1 MMLGMRH
8 IMGQFHQSE
17 DFFMSG
23 SVLFVLTS
31 HAELGD
37 TGNKTG
43 TWLEELAS
51 AYYVLVDAG
60 YSVQLASVAGGAA
73 PIDPASLDDPW
84 LTDAGRRFQADETAS
99 AALAATVPLADI
111 ATDGL
116 DAVYYVGGAGAA
128 WDFPVNDDV
137 RRIAEAVD
145 RKGGVV
151 SAVCHGVLGVTTA
164 LTADGK
170 PLVAGRE
177 VTAVSNKEEELT
189 TFDQVVPV
197 LPESRLVE
205 LGGLYGCAAEPFGAC
220 VAVDGNL
227 VTGQNPASA
236 PFVAKVVIE
245 QLTERAR
252 VTA

>member
-1 MMLGMRH
+1 
-8 IMGQFHQSE
+8 
-17 DFFMSG
+17 MSG

-31 HAELGD
+31 HADLGD
-37 TGNKTG
+37 TGGKTG

-60 YSVQLASVAGGAA
+60 HQVQLASVAGGAA

-84 LTDAGRRFQADETAS
+84 LTDAGRRFQADEQAS
-99 AALAATVPLADI
+99 AALASTPRLSDI
-111 ATDGL
+111 STDGL

-128 WDFPVNDDV
+128 WDFPVDADV
-137 RRIAEAVD
+137 RRIAEALD
-145 RKGGVV
+145 RKGGIV

-189 TFDQVVPV
+189 TFDKVVPV
-197 LPESRLVE
+197 LPEQHLVE
-205 LGGLYGCAAEPFGAC
+205 LGGRYGCAAEPFGAY

-236 PFVAKVVIE
+236 PFVAKVLVE
-245 QLTERAR
+245 QLAARAS

>member
-1 MMLGMRH
+1 
-8 IMGQFHQSE
+8 
-17 DFFMSG
+17 MSA

-31 HAELGD
+31 HADLGD
-37 TGNKTG
+37 TGAKTG

-60 YSVQLASVAGGAA
+60 YDVQLASVSGGAA
-73 PIDPASLDDPW
+73 PIDPASLDGPW
-84 LTDAGRRFQADETAS
+84 LTDAGRRFQADAKAS
-99 AALAATVPLADI
+99 AALAATPRLADVD
-111 ATDGL
+111 ATNVG
-116 DAVYYVGGAGAA
+116 AVYYVGGAGAA
-128 WDFPVNDDV
+128 WDFPVDADV

-145 RKGGVV
+145 RAGGVV
-151 SAVCHGVLGVTTA
+151 SGVCHGVLGVTTA

-189 TFDQVVPV
+189 TFDKVVPV
-197 LPESRLVE
+197 LPENRLVE
-205 LGGLYGCAAEPFGAC
+205 LGGIYGCASEPFGAY

-236 PFVAKVVIE
+236 PYV
-245 QLTERAR
+245 AR
-252 VTA
+252 VMIERLAASAGVAA